1 MTQERTRIPEDLFT
15 DAELLLDAALRELD
29 AGDIRQAAEKAWGA
43 TKRATDAL
51 ILARTGEEPRTSGQ
65 TTRRIRQLALSDPAV
80 SSIAVDFANR
90 AWVLHGS
97 CFYDGQCEPQE
108 SIAADIRATTDLIR
122 TARQLASSG

>member
-1 MTQERTRIPEDLFT
+1 MTQERTRTPEDLFA
-15 DAELLLDAALRELD
+15 DAGQLLDAALQELEG
-29 AGDIRQAAEKAWGA
+29 GDIRQAAEKAWCA

-65 TTRRIRQLALSDPAV
+65 TTRRIRQLALIDPAI

-108 SIAADIRATTDLIR
+108 SIAADIRATSDLIQL
-122 TARQLASSG
+122 AQQLASSG